1 MENLVLEMT
10 NLLSNKKLVYEN
22 VESDRD
28 YSGGGWY
35 SDIKCS
41 LTLYDNK
48 SFEAKKQIF
57 SSVTGGGLSL
67 PRESNEVKYGYWKI
81 QYEFPNLYLV
91 LHYENGEEEFL
102 ETKSLGVGLQRV
114 GQKTWNRYRLEQN
127 YLVKKLTIILEEI
140 LFGTVFSYS

>member
-10 NLLSNKKLVYEN
+10 NLLSNKKLVYEK

-35 SDIKCS
+35 SDLKYS
-41 LTLYDNK
+41 LILYGDK
-48 SFEAKKQIF
+48 SFQAKKQSF
-57 SSVTGGGLSL
+57 SSVSGGGLSL

-91 LHYENGEEEFL
+91 LRYENGEEEFL

-114 GQKTWNRYRLEQN
+114 GNQTWNRYRLE
-127 YLVKKLTIILEEI
+127 
-140 LFGTVFSYS
+140 